1 MAVNPKQPEID
12 DEDAPEP
19 MDDFGDEDN
28 PDDEDEQYAV
38 PESLLK
44 AAGITSDEDWDEIPE
59 ADLEAMKAARKA
71 GR

>member
-1 MAVNPKQPEID
+1 MAVAPKQPEID

-19 MDDFGDEDN
+19 MDDFDDEDN
-28 PDDEDEQYAV
+28 PDDEEEQFTL

-44 AAGITSDEDWDEIPE
+44 AAGVQSDEDWDAIPA
-59 ADLEAMKAARKA
+59 ADIDAMIAARKA